1 MPRVAF
7 ASAFRRFV
15 ACPDEDVD
23 GADVA
28 TALAAYF
35 SRHAGVRGYVLDDQG
50 HVRQHVAVFVDGAPI
65 RDRRQLGDAVAPASE
80 VLVLQALS
88 GG

>member
-1 MPRVAF
+1 MPRVSF

-15 ACPDEDVD
+15 TCPDDEVE

-28 TALAAYF
+28 AVLGAYF
-35 SRHAGVRGYVLDDQG
+35 ARHDGVRGYVLDDQG
-50 HVRQHVAVFVDGAPI
+50 HVRQHVAVFVDGAPLT
-65 RDRRQLGDAVAPASE
+65 DRRALRDAVAPGAE
-80 VLVLQALS
+80 VLVIQALS